1 MMEKFNKV
9 TGVAAPLPMVN
20 IDTDKIIPKQFLKT
34 IARTGL
40 AKGLFYELRT
50 DESGKPTGDFVLD
63 REPYTNAEILVAG
76 DNFGCG
82 SSREHAPWALQDF
95 GIKVVIAPT
104 FADIFYNNSFKNGML
119 LVKLPQ
125 EQIDNLMIVAS
136 DPENPEISVDLVT
149 QEVRAPN
156 GVVYPFEIDPF
167 LKECLI
173 DGLDDIGLTMQ
184 RGETIGGFE
193 GGQRS
198 QQPWLYRDAS

>member
-1 MMEKFNKV
+1 MDKFNKV
-9 TGVAAPLPMVN
+9 TGIAAPLPMVN

-50 DESGKPTGDFVLD
+50 DESGTPTGDFVLD
-63 REPYTNAEILVAG
+63 REPYTKAEILIAG

-119 LVKLPQ
+119 LIKLPQ
-125 EQIDNLMIVAS
+125 EQVDNLMIVAG
-136 DPENPEISVDLVT
+136 DPENPEISVDLES
-149 QEVRAPN
+149 QEIHAPN
-156 GVVYPFEIDPF
+156 GVVYSFEIDPF
-167 LKECLI
+167 LKQCLLE
-173 DGLDDIGLTMQ
+173 GLDDIGLTMQ
-184 RGETIGGFE
+184 RDETISGFE
-193 GGQRS
+193 GGQKG
-198 QQPWLYRDAS
+198 QQPWLYQEAS

>member
-1 MMEKFNKV
+1 MEKFNKV
-9 TGVAAPLPMVN
+9 TGIAAPLPMVN

-63 REPYTNAEILVAG
+63 REPYTNAEILVVG

-125 EQIDNLMIVAS
+125 DQIDNLMIVAS
-136 DPENPEISVDLVT
+136 DPENPEITIDLEK
-149 QEVRAPN
+149 QEVHAPN
-156 GVVYPFEIDPF
+156 GVVYPFEIDSF
-167 LKECLI
+167 LKECLLE
-173 DGLDDIGLTMQ
+173 GLDDIGLTMQ

-193 GGQRS
+193 GGQRQ

>member
-1 MMEKFNKV
+1 MEKFNKV

-63 REPYTNAEILVAG
+63 REPYTNAAILIAG

-119 LVKLPQ
+119 LIKLPQ
-125 EQIDNLMIVAS
+125 EQVDNLMIVAS
-136 DPENPEISVDLVT
+136 DPENPEIRVDLEKQKVY
-149 QEVRAPN
+149 APN

-167 LKECLI
+167 LKECLL

-184 RGETIGGFE
+184 RGDTIGGFE
-193 GGQRS
+193 GGQKN

>member
-1 MMEKFNKV
+1 MEKFNKV
-9 TGVAAPLPMVN
+9 TGIAAPLPMVN
-20 IDTDKIIPKQFLKT
+20 VDTDKIIPKQFLKT

-40 AKGLFYELRT
+40 GKGLFYELRT
-50 DESGKPTGDFVLD
+50 DESGTPTGDFVLD
-63 REPYTNAEILVAG
+63 REPYTKAEILIAG

-125 EQIDNLMIVAS
+125 EQVENLMIVAS
-136 DPENPEISVDLVT
+136 DPENPEITVDLEK
-149 QEVRAPN
+149 QEVHAPN
-156 GVVYPFEIDPF
+156 GVVYPFEIDAF
-167 LKECLI
+167 LKQCLLE
-173 DGLDDIGLTMQ
+173 GLDDIGLTMQ
-184 RGETIGGFE
+184 RDETISGFE
-193 GGQRS
+193 GGQQS

>member
-50 DESGKPTGDFVLD
+50 DESGKPTEDFVLD